1 VKAKAGEVTEVAEE
15 TAEGAKESVQHVAG
29 EVKDSAQRAAE
40 AVQEKGGEVVE
51 SGGCAALRSCRWCW
65 RWRC

>member
-1 VKAKAGEVTEVAEE
+1 MKAKAGEVTEVAEE